1 MLYLFILK
9 VCFIQKPFSLPYIC
23 HCSQIYSHNDH
34 CNIINDDY
42 NRQRRQ
48 FQFSE
53 IINGDAITSQ

>member
-1 MLYLFILK
+1 MLSVK
-9 VCFIQKPFSLPYIC
+9 EPFSLPHIFRQ
-23 HCSQIYSHNDH
+23 CSQICPHNDH